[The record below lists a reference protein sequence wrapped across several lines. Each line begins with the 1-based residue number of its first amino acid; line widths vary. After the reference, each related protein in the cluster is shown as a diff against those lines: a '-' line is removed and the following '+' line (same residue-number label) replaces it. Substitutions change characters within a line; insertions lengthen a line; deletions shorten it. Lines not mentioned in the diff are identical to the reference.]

1 MYSKNARR
9 PLQGNRAGGTRL
21 ALLHVV
27 SSGEGQMTG
36 LRHHARAAAVYT
48 LILTTT
54 ACQSTGGIGD
64 ILGGVLGGGGNQVSG
79 TIQGVNTRT
88 QQLGITQSN
97 GQTVTLSYDNNTQV
111 VYQNQ
116 NYPVTALE
124 WGDEVTA
131 RVPSNTNNSNYTD
144 LITVT
149 RSVGND
155 TGTDTGTGDV
165 RTYEGTVRNI
175 DRTTG
180 IFTLSTSNMGIL
192 TVSMPYNPRSNDVTR
207 FNNLRSGDFVRIYG
221 VMLNNTRVE
230 LRQFY

>member
-1 MYSKNARR
+1 MIG
-9 PLQGNRAGGTRL
+9 LQRAARAG
-21 ALLHVV
+21 
-27 SSGEGQMTG
+27 
-36 LRHHARAAAVYT
+36 AAST
-48 LILTTT
+48 LMFAAM
-54 ACQSTGGIGD
+54 ACSSTGGLGE

-97 GQTVTLSYDNNTQV
+97 GETLTLTYDNNTQV

-131 RVPSNTNNSNYTD
+131 RIASTNNNSNYTD

-155 TGTDTGTGDV
+155 SGTGNQNV
-165 RTYEGTVRNI
+165 QTYEGTVRSV
-175 DRTTG
+175 DRTAGVFTMNTNNLG
-180 IFTLSTSNMGIL
+180 IVN
-192 TVSMPYNPRSNDVTR
+192 VSMPYNPRSNDVTR
-207 FNNLRSGDFVRIYG
+207 FNNLRTGDFVRIYG
-221 VMLNNTRVE
+221 VLLNNTRIE